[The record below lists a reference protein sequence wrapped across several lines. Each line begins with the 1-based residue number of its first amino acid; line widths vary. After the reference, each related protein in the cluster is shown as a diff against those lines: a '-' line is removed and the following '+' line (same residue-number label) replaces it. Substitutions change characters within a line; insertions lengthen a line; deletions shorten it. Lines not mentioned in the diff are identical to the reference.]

1 MKDLLTSMDAEWAVL
16 GSILVDGKCLR
27 SVSQKLREDD
37 FSTQVNRDVY
47 RTMLALDTDDK
58 FVDGT
63 LVAAAMRQHDP
74 EEDKALRSYLAQI
87 REITPTSA
95 NVMEYVEIMLEKAK
109 RRRLREALARG
120 LEQLDAGEDQEAI
133 LPGLENAL
141 ADNARRSGG
150 DLLSPKEQV
159 DGFYRHRERID
170 EGLKPYVRTSLKS
183 LDRLLAG
190 GLQDGGLYF
199 MAARPGM
206 GKTALGLYIAENV
219 AAHFGPVVFISMEM
233 TKDQITA
240 RRVASLARV
249 DSKRI
254 LTETLT
260 EDEYS
265 KIADATLTIG
275 KTPMYVTDGAAYTAA
290 RIASIARSRKDVRLV
305 VVDHFS
311 LIEVPGRQRN
321 DIEYALAAHTLKRL
335 AKSLGCPVLC
345 LAQLNRENEQ
355 RCNKK
360 PRLSDLRETGAAEQ
374 DADGVLLLHRPDYY
388 EEDEEKTDSIAP
400 SLMEVYVAKNRHGD
414 TGRVDL
420 SYYKQTNIFRER
432 YVK

>member
-1 MKDLLTSMDAEWAVL
+1 MKDLLTSMEAEQAVL
-16 GSILVDGKCLR
+16 GAILIDGKCIR
-27 SVSQKLREDD
+27 PVSQKLREDD
-37 FSTQVNRDVY
+37 FSTQLNRDVY
-47 RTMLALDTDDK
+47 RTMLALDADGK
-58 FVDGT
+58 FVDGM
-63 LVAAAMRQHDP
+63 LVGAAMRKASPQ
-74 EEDKALRSYLAQI
+74 EDKELRGYLAQI
-87 REITPTSA
+87 MEITPTSA
-95 NVMEYVEIMLEKAK
+95 NVMEYVDILMEKAR

-120 LEQLDAGEDQEAI
+120 LEQVDAGEGEEAI
-133 LPGLENAL
+133 LPGLESAL
-141 ADNARRSGG
+141 ADNAKRSGG

-170 EGLKPYVRTSLKS
+170 EGAKPYVRTGLKS
-183 LDRLLAG
+183 LDGLLAG

-206 GKTALGLYIAENV
+206 GKTALGLAIAEY
-219 AAHFGPVVFISMEM
+219 AASTAGTVIFISMEM

-240 RRVASLARV
+240 RRIAALAKV
-249 DSKRI
+249 DSKI
-254 LTETLT
+254 VLTDSLTE
-260 EDEYS
+260 EEYGRV
-265 KIADATLTIG
+265 ADATLTIG
-275 KTPMYVTDGAAYTAA
+275 KTPMYITDGAAYTAA
-290 RIASIARSRKDVRLV
+290 RIAAIARSRKDVRLV

-311 LIEVPGRQRN
+311 LIDVPGRQRN
-321 DIEYALAAHTLKRL
+321 DIEYALAAHSLKRL

-355 RCNKK
+355 RGNKR

-388 EEDEEKTDSIAP
+388 EDEKTESGTP

-420 SYYKQTNIFRER
+420 SYYKRSNIFRER
-432 YVK
+432 YIK